1 MTTLASS
8 ALPPV
13 AHPLPRGPI
22 VVLTLWGLAAL
33 ALSFSGFV
41 SPAHPIR
48 VPLSILGGT
57 AAVLLAWWRLPS
69 AHAFFASVGLR
80 AYLAPHVLRAIVGAG
95 FLVEYSR
102 GMLPEEFALRAGVGD
117 LIAGVLAALA
127 LFIPAQAPW
136 RRKALWLVNAV
147 GLVDILIVLVTAQR
161 IIFFGDPASM
171 KTFNHAPWPMIPV
184 FLVPLVISTHILLFW
199 RLARPAPRAGE

>member
-1 MTTLASS
+1 MASLASS
-8 ALPPV
+8 PLPPA

-22 VVLTLWGLAAL
+22 VALTLWALAAF
-33 ALSFSGFV
+33 ALSFSGLV
-41 SPAHPIR
+41 SPERPAG

-57 AAVLLAWWRLPS
+57 TAVLLAWWRLPS
-69 AHAFFASVGLR
+69 VHAFFAGLELR
-80 AYLAPHVLRAIVGAG
+80 AYLAPHVIRAIVGAG

-102 GMLPEEFALRAGVGD
+102 GMLPAEFAVRAGVGD

-136 RRKALWLVNAV
+136 RRRALWIVNAV

-161 IIFFGDPASM
+161 ILFFGDPASM
-171 KTFNHAPWPMIPV
+171 KTFNHAPWPMIPF
-184 FLVPLVISTHILLFW
+184 FLVPLIISTHILLFW
-199 RLARPAPRAGE
+199 RLARLPSQAQK